1 MLATLT
7 GNPESIRV
15 GVPCLGTN
23 PGTSQAGVDKELIIT
38 EGPTRREKL
47 SIATTIDFV
56 GREKMRKNPFPDLNW
71 IGLDFGGWDE

>member
-1 MLATLT
+1 M
-7 GNPESIRV
+7 GIPIGV

-23 PGTSQAGVDKELIIT
+23 PGTSQAGVEELIKT

-56 GREKMRKNPFPDLNW
+56 GRKKMRKNPFPDLNW
-71 IGLDFGGWDE
+71 IGWISVGDE